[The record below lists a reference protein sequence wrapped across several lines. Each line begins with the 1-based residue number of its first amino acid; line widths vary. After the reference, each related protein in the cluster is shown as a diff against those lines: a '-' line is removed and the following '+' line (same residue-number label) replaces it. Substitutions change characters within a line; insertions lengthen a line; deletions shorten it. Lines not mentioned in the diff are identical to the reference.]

1 LSIDADRLVVD
12 PVTHMAQSRPLFA
25 ALLMASVALHVLAL
39 FILNLMERAPPIQP
53 NMSIEIPVEL
63 VSDPAASAKKGSRS
77 EAKDG
82 TTAAGS
88 SGQPGSEAKSSAKPA
103 TEQAAKSQAS
113 ATPPK
118 PPAAAGKQAEAK
130 PPSDVKPPELPKPEA
145 PKPAATPP
153 ELPKPAAQA
162 EPPKPPPAPT
172 EPPKPPAPAVS
183 TEAPKPPPQPA
194 PTTPAQAATAQPP
207 PAAAMPP
214 MEKLQLPHP
223 SAAASPEA
231 MMDDDPLLAV
241 AVPKAGDE
249 GDEEISYKTLVFSML
264 ELAKQYPADARARGA
279 AGAARIYFEIDD
291 TGAVKTVKLRESSGD
306 TELDVESLAL
316 VERAAPFP
324 KPPRGAQKSFNAVI
338 EYGSNEH

>member
-1 LSIDADRLVVD
+1 
-12 PVTHMAQSRPLFA
+12 
-25 ALLMASVALHVLAL
+25 
-39 FILNLMERAPPIQP
+39 
-53 NMSIEIPVEL
+53 
-63 VSDPAASAKKGSRS
+63 
-77 EAKDG
+77 
-82 TTAAGS
+82 
-88 SGQPGSEAKSSAKPA
+88 
-103 TEQAAKSQAS
+103 
-113 ATPPK
+113 
-118 PPAAAGKQAEAK
+118 
-130 PPSDVKPPELPKPEA
+130 
-145 PKPAATPP
+145 
-153 ELPKPAAQA
+153 
-162 EPPKPPPAPT
+162 
-172 EPPKPPAPAVS
+172 
-183 TEAPKPPPQPA
+183 
-194 PTTPAQAATAQPP
+194 
-207 PAAAMPP
+207 MPP